1 MAKAWIVN
9 GKYCL
14 GMRVDL
20 GDSRKEL
27 LIFGGSPSIAK
38 PIIERAIVEG
48 NKRTANRKNPT
59 DILIRVM

>member
-14 GMRVDL
+14 GMRVDS

-27 LIFGGSPSIAK
+27 LILGGISSIAK
-38 PIIERAIVEG
+38 PIIETAIVEG
-48 NKRTANRKNPT
+48 FKRTANRKNPT
-59 DILIRVM
+59 DMLFRVI